1 MDPKLMDPKLMDPKS
16 PRPAR
21 RRRRAL
27 DWPTALLIAIVVSA
41 AAYVFWRDGAARFLD
56 VVWADSGLFLR
67 MMPNVLAGCLIAALV
82 TILLPRDT
90 VVRWVGKDSGL
101 KGILIS
107 AGVGIIVPGG
117 PFTIYPIAAAFLG
130 MGADAAAVVTLIT
143 SWTTIGLSRSLVWEL
158 PFLGFDFVL
167 WRWLAA
173 LPLAVLAGLIV
184 RAIERHWRVK
194 ARP

>member
-1 MDPKLMDPKLMDPKS
+1 MQS
-16 PRPAR
+16 ETPRPGR
-21 RRRRAL
+21 RRRRPL
-27 DWPTALLIAIVVSA
+27 DWPTAILIAIVVSA
-41 AAYVFWRDGAARFLD
+41 AGYVFWRDGAAQFLD
-56 VVWADSGLFLR
+56 VVWADAGLFAR
-67 MMPNVLAGCLIAALV
+67 MLPNVLAGCLIAALV

-90 VVRWVGKDSGL
+90 ISRWVGKDSGL

-143 SWTTIGLSRSLVWEL
+143 SWTTLGMSRALVWEM

-167 WRWLAA
+167 WRWIGA

-184 RAIERHWRVK
+184 RAIERHWRTK
-194 ARP
+194 AKP

>member
-1 MDPKLMDPKLMDPKS
+1 MQKETPQ
-16 PRPAR
+16 PAR

-27 DWPTALLIAIVVSA
+27 DWPTAILIAIVA
-41 AAYVFWRDGAARFLD
+41 AAATYVFWRDGAERSLD
-56 VVWADSGLFLR
+56 VVWGDAGLFAR
-67 MMPNVLAGCLIAALV
+67 MLPNVLAGCLIAALV
-82 TILLPRDT
+82 TVLLPRDT
-90 VVRWVGKDSGL
+90 ISRWVGKDSGI

-143 SWTTIGLSRSLVWEL
+143 SWTTIGLSRVLVWEL

-167 WRWLAA
+167 WRWVTA
-173 LPLAVLAGLIV
+173 LPLAILAGLAV
-184 RAIERHWRVK
+184 RVIERHWRAK
-194 ARP
+194 AKS

>member
-1 MDPKLMDPKLMDPKS
+1 MDPKLMDPAS

-21 RRRRAL
+21 RRRRAF

-82 TILLPRDT
+82 TILLPRDA

-194 ARP
+194 AKP

>member
-1 MDPKLMDPKLMDPKS
+1 MDTKP

-21 RRRRAL
+21 RRRRAF

-107 AGVGIIVPGG
+107 ACVGIIVPGG

-130 MGADAAAVVTLIT
+130 MGADAATVVTLIT
-143 SWTTIGLSRSLVWEL
+143 SWTTIGLSRSLVWEM

-194 ARP
+194 AKP

>member
-1 MDPKLMDPKLMDPKS
+1 MQS
-16 PRPAR
+16 ETPRPAR
-21 RRRRAL
+21 RRRRFL
-27 DWPTALLIAIVVSA
+27 DWPTAILIAIVVTA
-41 AAYVFWRDGAARFLD
+41 AAYVYWRDGAARFLD
-56 VVWADSGLFLR
+56 VVWADAALFGG

-90 VVRWVGKDSGL
+90 ISRWVGKDSGL

-130 MGADAAAVVTLIT
+130 MGADAAAVITLIT
-143 SWTTIGLSRSLVWEL
+143 SWTTLGLSRALVWEM

-184 RAIERHWRVK
+184 RAIERYWRAK

>member
-1 MDPKLMDPKLMDPKS
+1 MPDGTPP
-16 PRPAR
+16 R
-21 RRRRAL
+21 RRGRAF
-27 DWPTALLIAIVVSA
+27 DWPTAVLIAIVVAA
-41 AAYVFWRDGAARFLD
+41 AAYVYWRDGAAHFLD
-56 VVWADSGLFLR
+56 VIGSDSGLFAR
-67 MMPNVLAGCLIAALV
+67 MLPNVLAGCLIAALV

-90 VVRWVGKDSGL
+90 VSRWVGRDSGL
-101 KGILIS
+101 RGILIS

-130 MGADAAAVVTLIT
+130 MGADTAAVVTLIT
-143 SWTTIGLSRSLVWEL
+143 SWTTIGMSRALVWEL

-184 RAIERHWRVK
+184 RVIERYWRVK
-194 ARP
+194 DRP

>member
-1 MDPKLMDPKLMDPKS
+1 MDPKLMDPAS

-21 RRRRAL
+21 GRRRAF
-27 DWPTALLIAIVVSA
+27 DWPTALLIAIVVSP

-194 ARP
+194 AKP

>member
-1 MDPKLMDPKLMDPKS
+1 MQAETS
-16 PRPAR
+16 PPPR
-21 RRRRAL
+21 RKRRAV
-27 DWPTALLIAIVVSA
+27 DWPTALLIAIVASA
-41 AAYVFWRDGAARFLD
+41 AAYVFWRDGPAQFLD
-56 VVWADSGLFLR
+56 VVWDDTGLFAR
-67 MMPNVLAGCLIAALV
+67 MLPNVLAGCLIAALV

-90 VVRWVGKDSGL
+90 VVRWVGRDSGF
-101 KGILIS
+101 KGILVS

-130 MGADAAAVVTLIT
+130 MGADAAAVVALIT
-143 SWTTIGLSRSLVWEL
+143 SWTTIGLSRTLVWEL

-184 RAIERHWRVK
+184 RAIERFWLAK

>member
-1 MDPKLMDPKLMDPKS
+1 MDSES
-16 PRPAR
+16 PRPR
-21 RRRRAL
+21 RRRRAF

-41 AAYVFWRDGAARFLD
+41 AAYVFWRDGATRFLD
-56 VVWADSGLFLR
+56 VVWADSGLFLW

-82 TILLPRDT
+82 ST
-90 VVRWVGKDSGL
+90 
-101 KGILIS
+101 
-107 AGVGIIVPGG
+107 GVGIIVPGG

-143 SWTTIGLSRSLVWEL
+143 SWTTIGLSRSLVWEM

-184 RAIERHWRVK
+184 RAIERHWRAK

>member
-1 MDPKLMDPKLMDPKS
+1 MQAGPPLP
-16 PRPAR
+16 PRR
-21 RRRRAL
+21 KRRAL
-27 DWPTALLIAIVVSA
+27 DWPTAILITIVVTA
-41 AAYVFWRDGAARFLD
+41 AVYVYWRDGAARFLD
-56 VVWADSGLFLR
+56 VIWSDADLFVW

-82 TILLPRDT
+82 TILLPRET
-90 VVRWVGKDSGL
+90 VSRWVGRDAGF

-107 AGVGIIVPGG
+107 AGAGIIVPGG
-117 PFTIYPIAAAFLG
+117 PFTIYPIAAAFIG

-173 LPLAVLAGLIV
+173 LPLAVLAGVIV
-184 RAIERHWRVK
+184 RAIERYWRVK
-194 ARP
+194 ANAKAKP

>member
-1 MDPKLMDPKLMDPKS
+1 MDPKLMDPAS

-21 RRRRAL
+21 RRRRAF

-194 ARP
+194 AKP

>member
-1 MDPKLMDPKLMDPKS
+1 MHSETPPPV
-16 PRPAR
+16 R
-21 RRRRAL
+21 RKRRAL
-27 DWPTALLIAIVVSA
+27 DWPTAVLIAIVVTA
-41 AAYVFWRDGAARFLD
+41 AGYVYWRDGPAQFLH
-56 VVWADSGLFLR
+56 VVWDDSGLFAR
-67 MMPNVLAGCLIAALV
+67 MLPNVLAGCLIAALV

-90 VVRWVGKDSGL
+90 VSRWVGRDSGV

-167 WRWLAA
+167 WRWIAA

-184 RAIERHWRVK
+184 RAIERHWRAK
-194 ARP
+194 AKS

>member
-1 MDPKLMDPKLMDPKS
+1 MQTEAPLP
-16 PRPAR
+16 PAR
-21 RRRRAL
+21 RRRRAF
-27 DWPTALLIAIVVSA
+27 DWPTAILIAIVVTA
-41 AAYVFWRDGAARFLD
+41 AAYVFWRDGAARFLE
-56 VVWADSGLFLR
+56 VVWADAGLFVG
-67 MMPNVLAGCLIAALV
+67 MMPNVLAGCLIAALI

-90 VVRWVGKDSGL
+90 VSRWVGKDSGI

-107 AGVGIIVPGG
+107 TGVGIIVPGG

-130 MGADAAAVVTLIT
+130 MGADAAAVVALIT

-167 WRWLAA
+167 WRWIAA

-184 RAIERHWRVK
+184 RAIERHLAPK
-194 ARP
+194 AKP